1 MEPDRAAAA
10 SWTADWTAEAY
21 ERGRPDYAASAVDFA
36 LAPVRDRPGLRVLDL
51 GAGTGKLT
59 RLFTDRGIDTV
70 AVEPADGMRAVL
82 AWAVRA
88 AAVLPGSAEAIPLP
102 DGSVDVVAAGQAFHW
117 FDRAVALPEIARVLR
132 PGGLLA
138 LFYNARDDAVAWVR
152 ALSELIDET
161 GDHASVTRDIEP
173 PDLGPL
179 FGSGET
185 FRTTHEQPLDARALV
200 DLVASRSYAIRM
212 APAERAELLGRVA
225 ELSRTHPALVGRQH
239 FSMPYVTTAVR
250 YLRLTPRR

>member
-1 MEPDRAAAA
+1 MEPDRAAAT

-21 ERGRPDYAASAVDFA
+21 ERGRPDYAGAAVDFA
-36 LAPVRDRPGLRVLDL
+36 LAPIRDRPGLRVLDL

-82 AWAVRA
+82 ARVVRA
-88 AAVLPGSAEAIPLP
+88 AAALPGTAEAIPLP
-102 DGSVDVVAAGQAFHW
+102 DASVDLVAAGQAFHW

-152 ALSELIDET
+152 TLSELIGET
-161 GDHASVTRDIEP
+161 GDHGSVTRDFEP

-179 FGSGET
+179 FGPGEV
-185 FRTTHEQPLDARALV
+185 FRTAHEQPLDARSLV

-212 APAERAELLGRVA
+212 APAERAKLLDQVA
-225 ELSRTHPALVGRQH
+225 ELARTHPALVGRQH
-239 FSMPYVTTAVR
+239 FSMPYVTTAER
-250 YLRLTPRR
+250 HPRLTPRR